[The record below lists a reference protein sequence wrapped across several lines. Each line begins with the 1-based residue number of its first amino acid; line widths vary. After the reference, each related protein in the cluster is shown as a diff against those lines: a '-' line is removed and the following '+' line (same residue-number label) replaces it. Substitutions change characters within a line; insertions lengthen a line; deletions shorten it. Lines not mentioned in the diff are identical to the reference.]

1 MINMPSYPVLCH
13 LVEEELVVTMETVEY
28 NCLLWPNMLLGV
40 SESLKVLVWTH
51 SCVFVFTALAARSN
65 GKKTQFF

>member
-1 MINMPSYPVLCH
+1 MCWSDPVLCH
-13 LVEEELVVTMETVEY
+13 LVVEELFVTMETVKY

-51 SCVFVFTALAARSN
+51 SCVFVFTALAAPSN
-65 GKKTQFF
+65 GKKSPFFK